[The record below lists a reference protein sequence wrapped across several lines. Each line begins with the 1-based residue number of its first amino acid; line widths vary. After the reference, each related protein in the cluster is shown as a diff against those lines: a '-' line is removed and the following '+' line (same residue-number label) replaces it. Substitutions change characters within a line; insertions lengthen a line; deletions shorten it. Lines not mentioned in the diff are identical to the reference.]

1 MSASAGCRCVVRDWA
16 LELDVLEEDAKR
28 TRRVCVSST
37 SSRS

>member
-16 LELDVLEEDAKR
+16 LELDVLEDAKR
-28 TRRVCVSST
+28 TRRVCVSSA